1 MGMLV
6 MTMKAGEGIVIG
18 DDITVRVLS
27 VKGER
32 IKVGVDA
39 PRKTEVDREK
49 VRRWKEVE
57 RSAAAK

>member
-1 MGMLV
+1 ML
-6 MTMKAGEGIVIG
+6 TMKAGEGIVIG

-27 VKGER
+27 IKGER

-49 VRRWKEVE
+49 VRGRKEVE
-57 RSAAAK
+57 RTP

>member
-6 MTMKAGEGIVIG
+6 LTMKAGEGIVIG

-49 VRRWKEVE
+49 VRGRKEVE